1 MNIIPNNVLAF
12 AGEANK
18 SVYECFQDYFRH
30 YRATQGE
37 KVGYNAD
44 VDFATKEAKMNEK
57 LVQEV
62 ERVSGISFSNSGVD
76 MANLASNPTVVWATF
91 AVIGAMIDAVL
102 PETLIDSIGLYTD
115 VRFGGF
121 GDSFA
126 FDVAP
131 RDLFVVSKHG
141 KAKRTAEVH
150 KQFKGQVTII
160 PEMREITTQV
170 SMYKVLCGKES
181 LAEFVMKCV
190 RSIETQMSLDCYTAF
205 NTAMTA
211 LPTTPV
217 NGELKATGYSQDTL
231 IEFAQKVTAYNGG
244 NKAVIVGT
252 QLALQ
257 NVLPSDANYRY
268 DIQSDYVKVGYI
280 RTAFGYDL
288 MVLPQ
293 VADWKEPFK
302 LALSNTR
309 IYIVS
314 PGAQKLIKLCIEGST
329 ISNVD
334 GTFANAN
341 LTQNATIKKF
351 WGTGVATNAVAA
363 LIELA

>member
-1 MNIIPNNVLAF
+1 MNTIPNNVLAF

-18 SVYECFQDYFRH
+18 SVYEKFQDYFRH

-37 KVGYNAD
+37 KVSYNTEL
-44 VDFATKEAKMNEK
+44 DFASKEAKMNEILK
-57 LVQEV
+57 EEI
-62 ERVSGISFSNSGVD
+62 ERVSGVSFSAGLNE
-76 MANLASNPTVVWATF
+76 ATLASNPQVVWATF
-91 AVIGAMIDAVL
+91 AVVGAMVDAVL
-102 PETLIDSIGLYTD
+102 PETLMDSIGVYTD
-115 VRFGGF
+115 IRFGGF

-141 KAKRTAEVH
+141 KAKRHAEVH
-150 KQFKGQVTII
+150 KQFKGQVTIV

-170 SMYKVLCGKES
+170 SLYKVLSGKES
-181 LAEFVMKCV
+181 LAEFVMKAV

-205 NTAMTA
+205 DTAMGS

-217 NGELKATGYSQDTL
+217 GGELKATGYDQSTL
-231 IEFAQKVTAYNGG
+231 IDFAQKVTAYNGG

-268 DIQSDYVKVGYI
+268 DLQSDYVKIGYV

-293 VADWKEPFK
+293 VANWKEPFK
-302 LALSNTR
+302 MAIDNNR

-314 PGAQKLIKLCIEGST
+314 PGAQKLVKLCVEGST
-329 ISNVD
+329 LSNVD

-341 LTQNATIKKF
+341 LTQNATLMKF
-351 WGTGVATNAVAA
+351 WGTGVATNAIAG
-363 LIELA
+363 LIEVE